1 MMSKTNQ
8 VDDLLTRFERK
19 PINQKK
25 CPYCHHGEQGFIN
38 PRKDLFSSD
47 GSDYFISV
55 SIRKSK
61 MHLAVLSWDGGY
73 SENLPINYCPMCGRK
88 LTHD

>member
-25 CPYCHHGEQGFIN
+25 CPYCAPNHHKNLFICD
-38 PRKDLFSSD
+38 K
-47 GSDYFISV
+47 GDYFMSI

-61 MHLAVLSWDGGY
+61 VHLVELFWDGGY
-73 SENLPINYCPMCGRK
+73 IKDLPINYCPKCGRK
-88 LTHD
+88 LEKNERN